1 MMPDDLA
8 RAIDRF
14 LGSAPGVFRPVAPRQ
29 LAHAAI
35 EAWREGRVP
44 TTQALRTLHESY
56 EAMHGLAGRKTA
68 AA

>member
-1 MMPDDLA
+1 MPDDLA

-14 LGSAPGVFRPVAPRQ
+14 LGSTPGSFRAVAPRQ

-35 EAWREGRVP
+35 EAWREGRVS

-56 EAMHGLAGRKTA
+56 EAMHGFVRGKA
-68 AA
+68 AVA

>member
-1 MMPDDLA
+1 MPDDLA

-14 LGSAPGVFRPVAPRQ
+14 LGCAHESVRAAALRH

-44 TTQALRTLHESY
+44 TIQALRALHESHQ
-56 EAMHGLAGRKTA
+56 ALHGVDPRGA
-68 AA
+68 AVA

>member
-1 MMPDDLA
+1 MPDDLA

-14 LGSAPGVFRPVAPRQ
+14 LGSTPWSSRTAALRQ

-44 TTQALRTLHESY
+44 TTQALRALHESH
-56 EAMHGLAGRKTA
+56 EAMRGFAERRPA
-68 AA
+68 VA